1 MRVHF
6 ELQQSKE
13 RGFPP
18 YNYLRVVRRCKTR
31 DTTVTRKIIKKL
43 YINNIIELCCPKVH
57 HTGSINY

>member
-1 MRVHF
+1 MHVHF

-18 YNYLRVVRRCKTR
+18 YIYLRVVRTCKTG

-43 YINNIIELCCPKVH
+43 YINNIIELCCQKVH
-57 HTGSINY
+57 HVQEY